1 MEEQFEDGNLVQDL
15 KEDPEE
21 RDLAS
26 SLPDGTLAH
35 SSPETGIDLWI
46 WVPYLEGPSW
56 NSDPLQDLERCL
68 RELPQNPPSQLW
80 LPTASSSNSSSPER
94 QHPWTMEEVE
104 ALSSA
109 QEDTG
114 SKVDWTLWQKGTE
127 FSPWSALLSPEEE
140 RGLPSTQKPELIT
153 MGSRA
158 LSASPLPIL
167 DRFLANIAMSQLL
180 PSNIPPGDAKS
191 PGNVAPRRSWQGMV
205 GSHPTKATADPGHQ
219 PVLDS
224 WKEEEQ
230 ETAAKKKPLKG
241 VLKRLK
247 ELINR
252 HPPHIFRR
260 NLNSSRQS
268 ALQQKTRKGTCRSPH
283 GQVKM
288 EEPSEDGN
296 LVQDLKEAPEEER
309 DLAPSLHLAVEETKG
324 QNFY

>member
-56 NSDPLQDLERCL
+56 NSTPLQGLERCL

-80 LPTASSSNSSSPER
+80 LPTAISSNSSSPER

-109 QEDTG
+109 QEDTR

-127 FSPWSALLSPEEE
+127 FRPWSALLTPEEE
-140 RGLPSTQKPELIT
+140 RGLPSTQEPELIT
-153 MGSRA
+153 MGSQA
-158 LSASPLPIL
+158 SSASPLSIL
-167 DRFLANIAMSQLL
+167 ERFLANIAMSQLF
-180 PSNIPPGDAKS
+180 PSNIPPGDAK
-191 PGNVAPRRSWQGMV
+191 GLGDGVPRGSWQGMV
-205 GSHPTKATADPGHQ
+205 GSHPTKAAADPGHQ

-230 ETAAKKKPLKG
+230 EMVAKKKPLKG

-247 ELINR
+247 ELINS

-260 NLNSSRQS
+260 NRNSSWQS
-268 ALQQKTRKGTCRSPH
+268 ALQQKTRKGTCGSPH

-288 EEPSEDGN
+288 EEQFEDWN
-296 LVQDLKEAPEEER
+296 LVQHLNEAPGEER
-309 DLAPSLHLAVEETKG
+309 ALAPSLHLAVEEMKG
-324 QNFY
+324 QNFC